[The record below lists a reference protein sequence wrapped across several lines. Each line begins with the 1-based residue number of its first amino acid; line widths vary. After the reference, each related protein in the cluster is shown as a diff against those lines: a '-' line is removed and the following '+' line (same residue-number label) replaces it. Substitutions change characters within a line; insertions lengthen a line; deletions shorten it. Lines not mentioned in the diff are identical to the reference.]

1 VSPLDEL
8 NCWTIAS
15 RLLVVVAAVS
25 LLVAAAGAGSAN
37 AAYPPKPKPKPLPR
51 VTCRISTIVDRRVA
65 IACNAGRVRA
75 GKRASVQIGK
85 KIVARGIIP
94 KTGRYLARFTLRN
107 RLTRGTRIR
116 VLMAGKL
123 VATIRA

>member
-1 VSPLDEL
+1 MSDGRLR
-8 NCWTIAS
+8 
-15 RLLVVVAAVS
+15 RLLALTGATVLLAVT
-25 LLVAAAGAGSAN
+25 AGVGSAH

-51 VTCRISTIVDRRVA
+51 ATCRISTIVDRRVA

-75 GKRASVQIGK
+75 GKLASIKIGK
-85 KIVARGIIP
+85 KIVARGRVA
-94 KTGRYLARFTLRN
+94 KNGRYLARFTLRT

-116 VLMAGKL
+116 FLVAGKI